1 MNKFATSFLFI
12 SFITI
17 LLLSPNSVQ
26 AQTSLEEI
34 YEAREFISDEGD
46 TLHYRIMF
54 PDEFEEGKS
63 YPLVLFLHGAGE
75 RGNDNTAQLAWGLDA
90 FADEDFRS
98 DHPAIVIAPQAPEES
113 YWANL
118 NWRNEGSGMMDEP
131 ALPLKLAHQLVLK
144 ISEEYPVDENRMYI
158 TGLSMG
164 GFGTWDLITR
174 YPDLFA
180 AALPICGGGDPT
192 QAHRLIDMPIWNFHG
207 AKDNVVP
214 AELSRKMIQAIRIAG
229 GSPGYTEYPDVDHFS
244 WIPAYGDRSVLDW
257 LFAQEKE
264 NISD

>member
-1 MNKFATSFLFI
+1 MNKSTSLFLFI
-12 SFITI
+12 SFITVFM
-17 LLLSPNSVQ
+17 LNPNSVQ
-26 AQTSLEEI
+26 AQNSLEEI

-46 TLHYRIMF
+46 TLLYRIML
-54 PDEFEEGKS
+54 PDVFQEGKS

-75 RGNDNTAQLAWGLDA
+75 RGNDNTAHLAWGLDV

-98 DHPAIVIAPQAPEES
+98 DHPAVVIAPQAPEES
-113 YWANL
+113 YWANF
-118 NWRNEGSGMMDEP
+118 NWRNEGSEMMDEP
-131 ALPLKLAHQLVLK
+131 ALPLKLAHRLVLK
-144 ISEEYPVDENRMYI
+144 ISEEYPVDENRLYI

-180 AALPICGGGDPT
+180 AAMPICGGGDPT
-192 QAHRLIDMPIWNFHG
+192 QAHRLIDIPIWNFHG

-229 GSPGYTEYPDVDHFS
+229 GSPGYTEYPDVDHLS
-244 WIPAYGDRSVLDW
+244 WIPAYGDRYALDW
-257 LFAQEKE
+257 LFSQNKG
-264 NISD
+264 IDSD